1 MIKTKLPVI
10 VLRNL
15 VLLPHGEIKLEISNE
30 SDKNI
35 INKSIN
41 ENSSYVLLIS
51 PFCLSDEELSISDL
65 PSMGIIGRINSNFEL
80 PNGNIRITIT
90 GVNRATI
97 YDYMSNDKSDL
108 NAIIGPAVIRI
119 EDENE
124 SIAMLRT
131 LKKEFSSYIT
141 MMPNISNNIILN
153 INEEGSLDRLTDII
167 ANILPL
173 NYENKNGLIYELS
186 SIQRAKELL
195 RLISNEKRINQI
207 EKTIDIELQGQLDKS
222 QREFILREKLNV
234 IKKELGEDTSKEEEI
249 DSLNKTVEELKCS
262 TQIKEKL
269 YKEIKNMK
277 QYQYHLQKTLL

>member
-1 MIKTKLPVI
+1 
-10 VLRNL
+10 
-15 VLLPHGEIKLEISNE
+15 
-30 SDKNI
+30 
-35 INKSIN
+35 
-41 ENSSYVLLIS
+41 
-51 PFCLSDEELSISDL
+51 
-65 PSMGIIGRINSNFEL
+65 
-80 PNGNIRITIT
+80 
-90 GVNRATI
+90 
-97 YDYMSNDKSDL
+97 MSNDKSDL

-195 RLISNEKRINQI
+195 RLISNEI
-207 EKTIDIELQGQLDKS
+207 
-222 QREFILREKLNV
+222 
-234 IKKELGEDTSKEEEI
+234 
-249 DSLNKTVEELKCS
+249 
-262 TQIKEKL
+262 
-269 YKEIKNMK
+269 
-277 QYQYHLQKTLL
+277 